1 MDNVFLS
8 LRHCVRLLKI
18 IISSFKSTVAI
29 TSKKGKG
36 CPSNLGAVGEY
47 QRFESTTIRF
57 IIEQREFLSTIL
69 LIKLL
74 KST

>member
-18 IISSFKSTVAI
+18 IISSFKSTVDI

-36 CPSNLGAVGEY
+36 CPSNLEAVGEY